1 MAQGNSINDEIKE
14 QKKKFKEL
22 SFTEKLQYIWEYYRL
37 IIAAVIAVILIAA
50 SFINAY
56 IRNNYDTVCAIAVC
70 DGKLT
75 GYDSDDDILTK
86 GFTEYVLFAT
96 ILTFSNLTF
105 LL

>member
-50 SFINAY
+50 S
-56 IRNNYDTVCAIAVC
+56 
-70 DGKLT
+70 L
-75 GYDSDDDILTK
+75 
-86 GFTEYVLFAT
+86 
-96 ILTFSNLTF
+96 
-105 LL
+105 

>member
-56 IRNNYDTVCAIAVC
+56 IRNNKDT
-70 DGKLT
+70 
-75 GYDSDDDILTK
+75 
-86 GFTEYVLFAT
+86 E
-96 ILTFSNLTF
+96 
-105 LL
+105 